1 MLQGLI
7 KISHMHM
14 TEGFFIKNDQTKARR
29 CSDSPPPILSVR
41 PSRALVDEAF
51 EVLVENLAP
60 VSPFTLRSLH
70 HSEDGDD
77 WEAYGHYFSDHS
89 GRVSVSEDL
98 SFGGTYS
105 GMEPMGLIWSMRP
118 VPGSRTGLRLRK
130 KDVTTPM
137 LITVSLYNGHE
148 DFRGNSPLV
157 SMVTE
162 RWYMG
167 PGIQRIE
174 ISDEELRGGLFVPPG
189 PGPFPGIL
197 DLWGGGGG
205 LLEYRSALLASRGY
219 VCLALEYFKTG
230 QMKSTDM
237 SFEYFEVCGLIH
249 QKTKKPLIFLFISKE
264 PDYENIQPAACVC
277 VQKAYR
283 VLKDHPQVIPDRFN
297 KIRVDE
303 NNHQIWRDVGLAL
316 LKEPSMKVDVA
327 KINCPL
333 MLVNGCDD
341 QNWCSVETADDIS
354 KTMDAAGKG
363 HLLTRLDY
371 PDTGHL
377 IEPPFSPHCVAG
389 NFMVYSSNEK
399 VIQRYGGKTKPH
411 SDAQDDSW
419 RKILSFLRRH
429 LYSERA
435 KLST

>member
-1 MLQGLI
+1 VTATGCTA
-7 KISHMHM
+7 S
-14 TEGFFIKNDQTKARR
+14 T
-29 CSDSPPPILSVR
+29 PPILSVR

-51 EVLVENLAP
+51 EVLVENLPP
-60 VSPFTLRSLH
+60 VSPFTLRSLL

-77 WEAYGHYFSDHS
+77 WEAYGRYVSDHS

-105 GMEPMGLIWSMRP
+105 GMEPMGLIWSLRP

-137 LITVSLYNGHE
+137 LITISLYNGHE
-148 DFRGNSPLV
+148 DFRDNSPLV

-174 ISDEELRGGLFVPPG
+174 ITDGELRGALFIPPG

-237 SFEYFEVCGLIH
+237 SFEYFEVCV
-249 QKTKKPLIFLFISKE
+249 TFLLLHLFSESVNLLKWTFHDFKSSLFYIKFFL
-264 PDYENIQPAACVC
+264 CGVC
-277 VQKAYR
+277 DAL
-283 VLKDHPQVIPDRFN
+283 VLFLVFN

-316 LKEPSMKVDVA
+316 LQEPSMKVDVA

-333 MLVNGCDD
+333 LLVNGCDD
-341 QNWCSVETADDIS
+341 QNWCAVETADDIS
-354 KTMDAAGKG
+354 KTMNAAGKG

-371 PDTGHL
+371 PETGHL
-377 IEPPFSPHCVAG
+377 IEPPFSPHCPAG
-389 NFMVYSSNEK
+389 NIIMYSSNQK

-419 RKILSFLRRH
+419 RKILSFLRHH
-429 LYSERA
+429 LYCSQKA
-435 KLST
+435 KM

>member
-1 MLQGLI
+1 MSL
-7 KISHMHM
+7 S
-14 TEGFFIKNDQTKARR
+14 
-29 CSDSPPPILSVR
+29 SPPPILSVR

-51 EVLVENLAP
+51 EVLVENLPP

-105 GMEPMGLIWSMRP
+105 GREPMGLIWSLRP

-137 LITVSLYNGHE
+137 LITISLYNGHE
-148 DFRGNSPLV
+148 DFRDNSPLV

-174 ISDEELRGGLFVPPG
+174 ITDGGLRGGLFIPPG

-219 VCLALEYFKTG
+219 ICLALEYFKTG
-230 QMKSTDM
+230 QMKSTDL
-237 SFEYFEVCGLIH
+237 SFEYFE
-249 QKTKKPLIFLFISKE
+249 
-264 PDYENIQPAACVC
+264 
-277 VQKAYR
+277 KAYH
-283 VLKDHPQVIPDRFN
+283 VLKDHPQVIPDRVGIISLCLGTIVTLSLVVESAEIKPSCVVCISNMITKSPGKTLSGFHRSIPSKFN

-341 QNWCSVETADDIS
+341 QNWCAVETADDIS
-354 KTMDAAGKG
+354 KTMNAAGKG
-363 HLLTRLDY
+363 HLLTRVDY

-377 IEPPFSPHCVAG
+377 IEPPFSPHCFAG
-389 NFMVYSSNEK
+389 NFFVYSSNEK
-399 VIQRYGGKTKPH
+399 VIQLYGGKTKPH

-419 RKILSFLRRH
+419 RKILSFLRHH
-429 LYSERA
+429 LYCSHKA
-435 KLST
+435 KM

>member
-1 MLQGLI
+1 MSL
-7 KISHMHM
+7 S
-14 TEGFFIKNDQTKARR
+14 
-29 CSDSPPPILSVR
+29 SPPPILSVR

-237 SFEYFEVCGLIH
+237 SFEYFE
-249 QKTKKPLIFLFISKE
+249 
-264 PDYENIQPAACVC
+264 
-277 VQKAYR
+277 KAYR
-283 VLKDHPQVIPDRFN
+283 VLKDHPQVIPDRVGIISLCLGTIVTLSLVAESSDITASRLLT
-297 KIRVDE
+297 KLDE
-303 NNHQIWRDVGLAL
+303 NQTVPESLRLFLLAFIPAS
-316 LKEPSMKVDVA
+316 LKFFRFVFLFLVVLNKPYRSSAVKVFPFPS
-327 KINCPL
+327 
-333 MLVNGCDD
+333 
-341 QNWCSVETADDIS
+341 QIS

-429 LYSERA
+429 LYCSHRA
-435 KLST
+435 RM

>member
-1 MLQGLI
+1 MSL
-7 KISHMHM
+7 S
-14 TEGFFIKNDQTKARR
+14 
-29 CSDSPPPILSVR
+29 SPPPILSVR

-237 SFEYFEVCGLIH
+237 SFEYFEVCGRFMTLNLSFFTF
-249 QKTKKPLIFLFISKE
+249 KFFLCGSVLGPNIISKPPGKTLSGE
-264 PDYENIQPAACVC
+264 
-277 VQKAYR
+277 
-283 VLKDHPQVIPDRFN
+283 FN

-429 LYSERA
+429 LYCSHRA
-435 KLST
+435 RM

>member
-7 KISHMHM
+7 KISH
-14 TEGFFIKNDQTKARR
+14 I
-29 CSDSPPPILSVR
+29 SPPPILSVR

-237 SFEYFEVCGLIH
+237 SFEYFE
-249 QKTKKPLIFLFISKE
+249 
-264 PDYENIQPAACVC
+264 
-277 VQKAYR
+277 KAYR
-283 VLKDHPQVIPDRFN
+283 VLKDHPQVIPDRVGIISLCLGTIVTLSLVAESSDITHSQVGRWERWEHWERLSFSMFN